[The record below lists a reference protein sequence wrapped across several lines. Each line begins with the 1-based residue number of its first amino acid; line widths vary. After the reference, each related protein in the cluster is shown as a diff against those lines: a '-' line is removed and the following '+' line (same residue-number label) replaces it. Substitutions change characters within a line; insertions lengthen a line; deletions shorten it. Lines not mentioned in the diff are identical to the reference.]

1 MENTGADRK
10 SAGTLPSGWRFGF
23 DPAVVGSVVRSLSRV
38 ELPLGEALR
47 LEIEIAEPGD
57 LVHVQYHVATG
68 SGGWALWVSCPRSE
82 LAGCEAAL
90 AAIVSPEESQPEA

>member
-1 MENTGADRK
+1 MDSSGADRK
-10 SAGTLPSGWRFGF
+10 SAETLPSGWRFGF

-47 LEIEIAEPGD
+47 LEIEMAGPGD
-57 LVHVQYHVATG
+57 LVHVQYHIATG
-68 SGGWALWVSCPRSE
+68 SGGWALWISCPRSE

-90 AAIVSPEESQPEA
+90 AAIVSPDESLPGA